1 MWLADAQHKP
11 IPLLVFQMIGNIFE
25 PSIAAIST
33 LTILLAVVI
42 VMALERVMGLRRAMA
57 I

>member
-1 MWLADAQHKP
+1 
-11 IPLLVFQMIGNIFE
+11 MISNVFE

-33 LTILLAVVI
+33 LMILLAMVIVVI
-42 VMALERVMGLRRAMA
+42 LERIMGLRRAMA